1 MNVQERV
8 EPAVLSV
15 RQALSLVEGA
25 LSRGALYAAINRGEV
40 PHRRVGRKVLIPRR
54 RFLAWLE
61 GADSRPQPG
70 RGGAD
75 DRG

>member
-1 MNVQERV
+1 MDKHGQM

-25 LSRGALYAAINRGEV
+25 LSRASLYAAISRNEI

-61 GADSRPQPG
+61 GTDSRPQPG

>member
-1 MNVQERV
+1 MNVKGQL

-15 RQALSLVEGA
+15 RQALELVQGA
-25 LSRGALYAAINRGEV
+25 LSRASLYAAISRNEV

-70 RGGAD
+70 RGDAD
-75 DRG
+75 DRA

>member
-1 MNVQERV
+1 MNVKGQL

-15 RQALSLVEGA
+15 RQALELVQGA
-25 LSRGALYAAINRGEV
+25 LSRASLYAAISRNEV

-70 RGGAD
+70 PAVES